1 MTGAGFSCCG
11 GGTTH
16 LLFGR
21 QPACTHLNICAPLLN
36 VRCTFWFAKPVVLLR
51 FVSWQHTLHFVA
63 HTQSPGALWW
73 SCGWALR
80 TCTRLPF
87 WYSLLFFLLLLLSL
101 SIAFWVW
108 LWLVLTVII
117 AELPFPTRPFINK
130 YLDRENSGE
139 GSRPQ

>member
-1 MTGAGFSCCG
+1 MRLCVVVD
-11 GGTTH
+11 H
-16 LLFGR
+16 L
-21 QPACTHLNICAPLLN
+21 APLRL
-36 VRCTFWFAKPVVLLR
+36 A
-51 FVSWQHTLHFVA
+51 QLHWA
-63 HTQSPGALWW
+63 WG
-73 SCGWALR
+73 CGWALR

-130 YLDRENSGE
+130 YLDRENSGVNE
-139 GSRPQ
+139 AANA